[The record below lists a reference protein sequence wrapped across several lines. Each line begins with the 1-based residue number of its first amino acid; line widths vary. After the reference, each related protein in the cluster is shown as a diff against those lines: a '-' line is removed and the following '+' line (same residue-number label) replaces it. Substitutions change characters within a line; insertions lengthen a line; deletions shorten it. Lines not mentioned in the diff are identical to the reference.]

1 MVTLPLN
8 QYSEEKISR
17 IFRLSVLPIFL
28 KCANHIG
35 QFVNWEY
42 FLFIL
47 KQVQIKHVKHG
58 HYFEIIWHWHQT
70 PRSRASIFPLSF
82 SSSVQLPYLP
92 HWLCPSLYGASW
104 KRIKVLFPWF
114 YGAHVLK
121 ARIFLH
127 SYITA
132 IKLEHL
138 ALEQCYYVINSL
150 FNVFEITPGMLV
162 LKSCF
167 LAGSGYIHS
176 YHALAWVFSSFWSSS
191 SLNGCIAFLCCF
203 RCGHF

>member
-1 MVTLPLN
+1 MQTTLV
-8 QYSEEKISR
+8 K
-17 IFRLSVLPIFL
+17 
-28 KCANHIG
+28 
-35 QFVNWEY
+35 FVNEEY

-58 HYFEIIWHWHQT
+58 HYFEIIWHSHQT
-70 PRSRASIFPLSF
+70 PRVGPAASLCLFPT
-82 SSSVQLPYLP
+82 SVQLPMSCSTGSGHLSLWGKLKTY
-92 HWLCPSLYGASW
+92 CP
-104 KRIKVLFPWF
+104 FPWILWSAYPKSKDF
-114 YGAHVLK
+114 
-121 ARIFLH
+121 FLH
-127 SYITA
+127 SYITM

-150 FNVFEITPGMLV
+150 LNVSEITPGMLV

-176 YHALAWVFSSFWSSS
+176 YALAWVFSSFWSSS